1 MIDKRV
7 QLGKAHSLI
16 STLVLGNYY
25 GELSLKFESGNIIHM
40 RTTQNF
46 KIEDLHRPGGVKLV
60 SVTNAGTSETD
71 GGVPRE

>member
-1 MIDKRV
+1 MIDKRI

-25 GELSLKFESGNIIHM
+25 GELSLKFEHGNVIHM

-46 KIEDLHRPGGVKLV
+46 KIEDLQRTGGVKLV
-60 SVTNAGTSETD
+60 AITNAGTTETD
-71 GGVPRE
+71 GDLP

>member
-7 QLGKAHSLI
+7 QLGKAHALV

-25 GELSLKFESGNIIHM
+25 GELSLKFEHGNIIHM

-46 KIEDLHRPGGVKLV
+46 KITDLQREGGIQLM
-60 SVTNAGTSETD
+60 SVAGNARATETD
-71 GGVPRE
+71 G